1 MTLRPWPPL
10 LAVLLL
16 VSPAAARAAPA
27 TIAVFEAE
35 VHAAPDAASPIVHTF
50 PENTRVSVSEEA
62 VNGFR
67 KVRLPEG
74 RIGYI
79 EEGALRLAAARPPAP
94 PRAEQPP
101 PPGYGTPPPPPPPG
115 YGTPPPPGYGAPPP
129 PPRPAYYPPRRYYA
143 DPTDFRHVGL
153 FLRFDFG
160 LGYQG
165 SSTSASATGFS
176 FDSAHGGAGELG
188 IAVGGAVKE
197 NVLLAAHFWGTAV
210 ASPTV
215 TTNGTAFSSGGDFSS
230 SLFGIGPSLDYYF
243 MPQNVYLSV
252 TPSLTWLRFSDAF
265 DSFDSSAGFG
275 TRFALGK
282 EWWVGRRWGLGLAGW
297 FAFSFNKEIDGGP
310 TWKTYAGGLGFSGT
324 FN

>member
-1 MTLRPWPPL
+1 MTHRSWPPL
-10 LAVLLL
+10 LALSLLL
-16 VSPAAARAAPA
+16 WPAAAWAAPA

-35 VHAAPDAASPIVHTF
+35 VHAAPDATSPIVYTF

-74 RIGYI
+74 KIGYI
-79 EEGALRLAAARPPAP
+79 DEGALRLAAARQPAP
-94 PRAEQPP
+94 PRSEPP
-101 PPGYGTPPPPPPPG
+101 PPAYGTP
-115 YGTPPPPGYGAPPP
+115 PPPPGYGAPPP
-129 PPRPAYYPPRRYYA
+129 PPRPAYYPPRRYYV
-143 DPTDFRHVGL
+143 DPTAFRHVGL

-165 SSTSASATGFS
+165 SSTSAPATSFN
-176 FDSAHGGAGELG
+176 FDSVHGGAGELG
-188 IAVGGAVKE
+188 FAVGGAVRE

-215 TTNGTAFSSGGDFSS
+215 TTGGTAFFSGGDFST

-243 MPQNVYLSV
+243 MPQNVYLTV
-252 TPSLTWLRFSDAF
+252 TPSLTWLRFSDVF

-282 EWWVGRRWGLGLAGW
+282 EWWVGGHWGLGLAGW
-297 FAFSFNKEIDGGP
+297 FAFSFNKESDGGP
-310 TWKTYAGGLGFSGT
+310 TWKTYTGGLGFSGT